1 MGELEMLNIPRWPLV
16 DMTGY
21 VPKTTFWMD
30 FSIAD
35 AFGVKAVQDTF
46 DRAFEEWKD
55 DKVYGTEL
63 SMVLN
68 WKQFQF
74 ASGGMINDNPM
85 CDLYVKL
92 WKKMDAYIMRNWK
105 GEMLDYYIKET
116 D

>member
-1 MGELEMLNIPRWPLV
+1 MFDIPRWPLI

-21 VPKTTFWMD
+21 QPKTTFWQD

-35 AFGVKAVQDTF
+35 NLGLKAVQDTF

-55 DKVYGTEL
+55 NKVYGTEL
-63 SMVLN
+63 AMVLN

-74 ASGGMINDNPM
+74 AKDGWLAEGEM
-85 CDLYVKL
+85 CKLYITL
-92 WKKMDAYIMRNWK
+92 WKKMDAYVMENWK
-105 GEMLDYYIKET
+105 GDKLNFYIKET

>member
-1 MGELEMLNIPRWPLV
+1 MFTLNIPRWPLI

-21 VPKTTFWMD
+21 QPKTTFWED

-35 AFGVKAVQDTF
+35 GFGIKEVQETF

-63 SMVLN
+63 AMVLN

-74 ASGGMINDNPM
+74 AKDGWKAEGEM
-85 CDLYVKL
+85 CNLYIKL
-92 WKKMDAYIMRNWK
+92 WKQMDAYVMKNWK
-105 GEMLDYYIKET
+105 GEDLSYYLRET

>member
-1 MGELEMLNIPRWPLV
+1 MGELEMFSIPRWPLI

-21 VPKTTFWMD
+21 KPKTTFWQD

-35 AFGVKAVQDTF
+35 AFGPSAVQDTF

-63 SMVLN
+63 SMVIN

-74 ASGGMINDNPM
+74 ADNGICKSDM
-85 CDLYVKL
+85 CKLYCEL
-92 WKKMDAYIMRNWK
+92 WKKIDAYIMDNWK